1 MSDERISVPEP
12 PPGIGPGFLS
22 DYWRSQEPLPT
33 IEGFQVVWYYLQR
46 GFQSMIALP
55 MSNAITIFTIAISLF
70 TLGGFLLVLQN
81 IQNILESAGN
91 TLYVTAYV
99 KESAPE
105 SEVSDI
111 IRELE
116 ANQRVRSV
124 EFVTK
129 KMALERFRSDLGS
142 KASLLD
148 GLDQENPLPASV
160 DVVLQPD
167 ELTTDAGERLVA
179 SLRQKSVFDEV
190 VFGSDWVERAQSVLT
205 AFRIIA
211 LVSVVCALAVIIFLI
226 GNTIKLV
233 IYARRD
239 ELSIMQLVG
248 ASDTF
253 VKVPFVIAGLLQGVV
268 GSVLGLVLLQG
279 MFGLIDSSLQG
290 AELFGATI
298 PEFSFLHLG
307 SVIGIVLLG
316 VAVGALGSFFALGR
330 FMKL

>member
-1 MSDERISVPEP
+1 M
-12 PPGIGPGFLS
+12 
-22 DYWRSQEPLPT
+22 
-33 IEGFQVVWYYLQR
+33 
-46 GFQSMIALP
+46 
-55 MSNAITIFTIAISLF
+55 
-70 TLGGFLLVLQN
+70 
-81 IQNILESAGN
+81 
-91 TLYVTAYV
+91 
-99 KESAPE
+99 
-105 SEVSDI
+105 
-111 IRELE
+111 
-116 ANQRVRSV
+116 
-124 EFVTK
+124 
-129 KMALERFRSDLGS
+129 
-142 KASLLD
+142 
-148 GLDQENPLPASV
+148 
-160 DVVLQPD
+160 
-167 ELTTDAGERLVA
+167 
-179 SLRQKSVFDEV
+179 FDEV